1 MQDHFLKL
9 VAVKFIQEGS
19 EISSHYV
26 SSIHGTFRR
35 QLQLQNKWYFA
46 CKCKRCLDQ
55 VKHLTFLQVLLNNLI
70 CTTSILET
78 VNVFAWKCKRCLH
91 PVNIWL
97 INKFFSIIEAPMSLG
112 GWGWGGG
119 GGGLLS
125 PFPLNLCQRLPLS
138 ISEENGWYH
147 LEFSQIWKEIWWIIR
162 VSWGLAENEKKN
174 TRVKDC

>member
-46 CKCKRCLDQ
+46 CKCKRCLDP

-78 VNVFAWKCKRCLH
+78 VNVFAWKCKRCLD

-97 INKFFSIIEAPMSLG
+97 INKFFSIIEVSMSLG
-112 GWGWGGG
+112 GWS
-119 GGGLLS
+119 GLKVY
-125 PFPLNLCQRLPLS
+125 PLPRNLCQRLPLS
-138 ISEENGWYH
+138 ISEENGN
-147 LEFSQIWKEIWWIIR
+147 LTNLKR
-162 VSWGLAENEKKN
+162 NLMNN
-174 TRVKDC
+174 